1 MKLFE
6 PIKIG
11 NVELKNRVIMAP
23 MENGMAAVGT
33 GEVIDRIIAFFE
45 ERAQHNIAMIMPG
58 SIGVSP
64 EGRGLPTQLSLF
76 DEKQVAG
83 HKRLVDAIHSKGS
96 LVAAQLYHAGR
107 QASEAITGLD
117 PLAPSAIPCGILQNH
132 PKEITHEQMN
142 RIKEQFRQ
150 AARWS
155 IEAGYDIVEVHFAHG
170 YLLHSFM
177 STHTNHR
184 TDEYGGSFENR
195 IKYPMD
201 VLKTVIDEVN
211 GEVPVQIRVSVDEYV
226 DDGMKFEEVK
236 TVCHV
241 AKEMGVASI
250 SLSAG
255 CYDAVEY
262 AIQPMFIPQGF
273 ITPFAKEL
281 KAEIDIPVIVAA
293 RLNDAHL
300 IENVVENDEADIV
313 AIGRGLIAD
322 PLLIDKI
329 KAHDYDNIR
338 YCIACNQGCIDRVL
352 GGMPAHCMVN
362 PVAGEELTC
371 KLKGKSDKK
380 VAIIGAGPAGM
391 EAAIT
396 AAQRGMKVTVY
407 EKGELGGKFKALSTP
422 PEKDTFMMFDRYLVS
437 QMKKYNI
444 EVINK
449 EVKADDEFD
458 ADTIILA
465 TGSKQIVPP
474 IQGIEQEFVLQAE
487 DVLENQKELKGNVVV
502 IGGGLVG
509 TETCKYL
516 GNQGAHVTL
525 VEMKNNIADGIGAT
539 FIGHM
544 FAKLAEY
551 QVDVKTSETVKEI
564 KNHEVILSNTTVS
577 CDYVVIAAGY
587 KSRNELAEELSK
599 KYDVKV
605 VGDASSPRRILDA
618 TAEAYNVVNEL

>member
-1 MKLFE
+1 
-6 PIKIG
+6 
-11 NVELKNRVIMAP
+11 
-23 MENGMAAVGT
+23 
-33 GEVIDRIIAFFE
+33 
-45 ERAQHNIAMIMPG
+45 
-58 SIGVSP
+58 
-64 EGRGLPTQLSLF
+64 
-76 DEKQVAG
+76 
-83 HKRLVDAIHSKGS
+83 
-96 LVAAQLYHAGR
+96 
-107 QASEAITGLD
+107 
-117 PLAPSAIPCGILQNH
+117 
-132 PKEITHEQMN
+132 
-142 RIKEQFRQ
+142 
-150 AARWS
+150 
-155 IEAGYDIVEVHFAHG
+155 
-170 YLLHSFM
+170 M

-236 TVCHV
+236 TVCHI

-273 ITPFAKEL
+273 IIPFAKEL

-322 PLLIDKI
+322 PLLVDKI

-380 VAIIGAGPAGM
+380 VVIIGAGPAGM

-449 EVKADDEFD
+449 EVKTDDEFD

-525 VEMKNNIADGIGAT
+525 VEMKDNIADGIGAT

-564 KNHEVILSNTTVS
+564 KNHEVVLSNTTVP

-605 VGDASSPRRILDA
+605 VGDAASPRRILDA
-618 TAEAYNVVNEL
+618 TAEAYRVINGL

>member
-1 MKLFE
+1 
-6 PIKIG
+6 
-11 NVELKNRVIMAP
+11 
-23 MENGMAAVGT
+23 
-33 GEVIDRIIAFFE
+33 
-45 ERAQHNIAMIMPG
+45 MPY
-58 SIGVSP
+58 SICVSP

-132 PKEITHEQMN
+132 PKEITHEQMD

-211 GEVPVQIRVSVDEYV
+211 GEVPVQIR
-226 DDGMKFEEVK
+226 
-236 TVCHV
+236 
-241 AKEMGVASI
+241 I
-250 SLSAG
+250 
-255 CYDAVEY
+255 
-262 AIQPMFIPQGF
+262 
-273 ITPFAKEL
+273 
-281 KAEIDIPVIVAA
+281 
-293 RLNDAHL
+293 
-300 IENVVENDEADIV
+300 NVVENDEADIV

-322 PLLIDKI
+322 PLLVDKI
-329 KAHDYDNIR
+329 KAHDYGNIR

-380 VAIIGAGPAGM
+380 VVIIGAGPAGM

-422 PEKDTFMMFDRYLVS
+422 PEKDTFTMFDRYLVS

-449 EVKADDEFD
+449 KVKADDEFD

-487 DVLENQKELKGNVVV
+487 DVLEN
-502 IGGGLVG
+502 
-509 TETCKYL
+509 
-516 GNQGAHVTL
+516 
-525 VEMKNNIADGIGAT
+525 
-539 FIGHM
+539 
-544 FAKLAEY
+544 
-551 QVDVKTSETVKEI
+551 
-564 KNHEVILSNTTVS
+564 
-577 CDYVVIAAGY
+577 
-587 KSRNELAEELSK
+587 
-599 KYDVKV
+599 
-605 VGDASSPRRILDA
+605 
-618 TAEAYNVVNEL
+618 